1 MKTAIFFSKLL
12 EHLART
18 SGGRFPGRFQAARK
32 IQTHLQAVCRFQ
44 RQPWD
49 SLWTASWE
57 QVLGQIPEHKGGAM
71 LSKSNFHR
79 AVSEGSVCCESATLS
94 KDRYIF
100 RKEIPEP

>member
-1 MKTAIFFSKLL
+1 MQIP
-12 EHLART
+12 E
-18 SGGRFPGRFQAARK
+18 AALG
-32 IQTHLQAVCRFQ
+32 T
-44 RQPWD
+44 D
-49 SLWTASWE
+49 SLWTASRE

-79 AVSEGSVCCESATLS
+79 AVSEGSVCCQSATLS